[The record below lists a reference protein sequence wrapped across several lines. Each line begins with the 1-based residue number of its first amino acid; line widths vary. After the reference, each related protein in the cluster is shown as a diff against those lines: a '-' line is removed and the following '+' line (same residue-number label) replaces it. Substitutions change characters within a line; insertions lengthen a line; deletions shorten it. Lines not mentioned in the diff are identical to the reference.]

1 MNRSKRVGMLL
12 VGVLLWAGLCLLGPQ
27 TPLAGERQA
36 AKPGDR
42 EARALPPAGSVDLRC
57 QTNQPTTILSVIP
70 PGKSVKKGDLLV
82 ELDVSALVDKR
93 IQQVRDVKKAESE
106 MILTTESQ
114 DREKRAAG
122 GQVGL
127 AEKALRLAQ
136 AQLKAFIDGEYPHQ
150 LALAQS
156 AAALAEQKRLMAEER
171 VLQLRARER
180 TQEGQTSMIT
190 LQEAEIALQEARLQS
205 TAAQG
210 SLVLLKSA
218 VHDNKVA
225 ELELVVA
232 QREFDLARAQDAV
245 SAAAARGAVTVS
257 LAEMN
262 HRTEAHRLAK
272 LDDQITQ
279 CRIYAPQDGTVVYPN
294 DPDGAAIR
302 PDAVVRERQ
311 VLIRLLPVT
320 PPKP

>member
-1 MNRSKRVGMLL
+1 MAGSKRVGLL
-12 VGVLLWAGLCLLGPQ
+12 AVGAILWAGLCLLGPQ

-42 EARALPPAGSVDLRC
+42 EARALPPAGSVDLRYEVG
-57 QTNQPTTILSVIP
+57 QPVTILSVVP

-82 ELDVSALVDKR
+82 ELDSSAFVDKR
-93 IQQVRDVKKAESE
+93 IQQVRDVKKAETE
-106 MILTTESQ
+106 MILATESQ

-150 LALAQS
+150 LALAQG
-156 AAALAEQKRLMAEER
+156 AAAIADEKREMLEDRVAYLRHAAETQKEE
-171 VLQLRARER
+171 AA
-180 TQEGQTSMIT
+180 QTSR
-190 LQEAEIALQEARLQS
+190 QEAELALQEAKLQS
-205 TAAQG
+205 YAATD
-210 SLVLLKSA
+210 SLALLKSV
-218 VHDNKVA
+218 VHDNRVA
-225 ELELVVA
+225 ELEMVVA
-232 QREFDLARAQDAV
+232 QREFDLARARDAV
-245 SAAAARGAVTVS
+245 SVATTCGAATVS

-262 HRTEAHRLAK
+262 HRMESNRLAK
-272 LDDQITQ
+272 LDDQITN
-279 CRIYAPQDGTVVYPN
+279 CRIYAPQDGTVVYP
-294 DPDGAAIR
+294 DDAGAAAVK
-302 PDAVVRERQ
+302 PGAVVRERQ